1 MEVNLVGKT
10 ELWIQHI
17 KLKNANL
24 TEIGRA
30 VAEVLGLKD
39 DEVLVVD
46 ASSDHITLDILRS
59 TLNMEQFM
67 GKEKELLRKLSNIEG
82 VEGTEKT
89 SIHSEGILEM
99 ITLDNELTEEIAQ
112 KTTLMSREIEST
124 FLKRVKVFPT
134 GSEVIKGI
142 IKDTNSPLIKQAFEK
157 RGYKVSIGE
166 PLPDD
171 EIAVTNSIENDIYEG
186 YGIIITTGGV
196 GAEEKD
202 KTIEATT
209 RLDPTA
215 AVPWIVKFEK
225 KGRHIKEGVRIGVG
239 KVGKA
244 LIINLPGPTDEVKE
258 CLEVILN
265 EMEKGD
271 YDKETLANLL
281 ASKLKVRLI
290 RRWEHD

>member
-134 GSEVIKGI
+134 GSEVIEGI